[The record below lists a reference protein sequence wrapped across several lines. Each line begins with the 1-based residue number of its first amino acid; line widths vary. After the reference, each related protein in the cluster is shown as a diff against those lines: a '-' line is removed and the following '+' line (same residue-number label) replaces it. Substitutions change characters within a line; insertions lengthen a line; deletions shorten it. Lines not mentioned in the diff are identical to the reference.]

1 MPESVS
7 PIIEYQL
14 VSENYGNFVIEPLD
28 PGYGI
33 TLGNALRRVLL
44 SSLRGAAVTEVV
56 VEGVQHE
63 FSTIP
68 HMKEDTLEFILNVK
82 GIRLRY
88 LSDHS
93 GKLTLEASGEGKI
106 CAGDIKP
113 SADFEIVNPEHH
125 LATLDSADA
134 KLNVE
139 FTVEIRKGYVPASH
153 SDGHLIGILPVDA
166 IFTPVKR
173 VNYKVQKTRVE
184 DKSNYD
190 QLLLDVW
197 TDGTISPSEA
207 VAESARLLIQQFSIF
222 SKLVQPPDKVT
233 SVLEKPPVGSEK
245 YDISL
250 DQMGLSMRTLNA
262 LRRGGVTNVGVLLE
276 KSKEDLLDLRN
287 FGRKS
292 WEEVQ
297 EKLIKMGLV
306 EKPQI
311 DEEKPEDSSQI
322 PSEEKSPEDAEK
334 EEIKKK
340 LRERFVVREE
350 K

>member
-1 MPESVS
+1 LPESIS

-14 VSENYGNFVIEPLD
+14 VSENYGNFVIEPLE

-44 SSLRGAAVTEVV
+44 SSLRGAAVTEVII
-56 VEGVQHE
+56 EGVQHE

-68 HMKEDTLEFILNVK
+68 HMKEDTLEFLLNVK
-82 GIRLRY
+82 GIRLRF
-88 LSDHS
+88 LSDRAS
-93 GKLTLEASGEGKI
+93 KLTLEASGEGKI
-106 CAGDIKP
+106 CAGTIKP

-125 LATLDSADA
+125 LATLDSTDA

-139 FTVEIRKGYVPASH
+139 FTVEIGKGYVPATH
-153 SDGHLIGILPVDA
+153 SDGRPIGILPVDA

-190 QLLLDVW
+190 QLILDVW

-207 VAESARLLIQQFSIF
+207 VAESARILIQQFSIF
-222 SKLVQPPDKVT
+222 SKLVQPPDKAT
-233 SVLEKPPVGSEK
+233 SILEKPPMESAK

-250 DQMGLSMRTLNA
+250 DQMGLSMRTLNS
-262 LRRGGVTNVGVLLE
+262 LRRGGITNVGVLLE
-276 KSKEDLLDLRN
+276 KSKEELLDLRN

-311 DEEKPEDSSQI
+311 AEDKPEDSAQI
-322 PSEEKSPEDAEK
+322 PSEEKSPKDAEK